1 MARFFRSDAEEIA
14 AEMMNDADSDDVD
27 IYMERRKKKVITFQI
42 TPCHGFLMILCHN
55 DVIMPEMKTLL

>member
-42 TPCHGFLMILCHN
+42 LMILCHN